1 MKGGMTELGHAI
13 WWGGFSHAQGNN
25 IQRDLFQMRSG
36 ANDFLLTTP
45 PPWLPTGPRIKGNF
59 LTWSGTI

>member
-13 WWGGFSHAQGNN
+13 WWVSFSHAQGNN
-25 IQRDLFQMRSG
+25 IQRDRSQMHSG

-45 PPWLPTGPRIKGNF
+45 TTVASHR
-59 LTWSGTI
+59 T